1 FGDVNNDGLADL
13 YVVKGNVAEMPDFA
27 KEDPNNL
34 LLQRPDG
41 TFMES
46 ADVAGTASTHLGRG
60 GQLADFNLDGWLDM
74 VAVNRFV
81 PAQVWQN
88 TGAGDAAFV
97 AFRLTQPGANRDAIG
112 AWVELR
118 RGDAVDRQ
126 EVTIGGGHASGRLGW
141 VHFGLGAATAAEV
154 RVIWPDGTEGPWQAV
169 APGGFYTLTPEGGPQ
184 VWPTQP

>member
-1 FGDVNNDGLADL
+1 
-13 YVVKGNVAEMPDFA
+13 DFA

-46 ADVAGTASTHLGRG
+46 ADAAGVASMHLGRG

-81 PAQVWQN
+81 PAEVWQN
-88 TGAGDAAFV
+88 TGAGAAGFA
-97 AFRLTQPGANRDAIG
+97 AFRLNQPGANRDAIG
-112 AWVELR
+112 AWVEVR

-126 EVTIGGGHASGRLGW
+126 EITVGGGHASGRLGW
-141 VHFGLGAATAAEV
+141 VHFGLGDAATAEV
-154 RVIWPDGTEGPWQAV
+154 RVIWPDGTEGPWQPVIVGA
-169 APGGFYTLTPEGGPQ
+169 FQTLTPGATPTVFVPQ
-184 VWPTQP
+184 R